1 VTEQHRDRVGR
12 VPGDEL
18 RGGGREALD
27 LRQRKGD
34 VELQWRAVAAEHLR
48 DRLADLPEA
57 LLGVDVDADGLY
69 PVGSYRDDL
78 ERRFGRGAVYW
89 IVNAVPAD
97 DYAAAYVKAM
107 VSLRRPRPVAYEV
120 FAQRSAA
127 AGHALYY
134 DYVFYGD
141 GTRVLYVTRKTV
153 N

>member
-1 VTEQHRDRVGR
+1 MLVGCTPPAEQANYGT
-12 VPGDEL
+12 
-18 RGGGREALD
+18 
-27 LRQRKGD
+27 
-34 VELQWRAVAAEHLR
+34 
-48 DRLADLPEA
+48 
-57 LLGVDVDADGLY
+57 DVDADGLY

-78 ERRFGRGAVYW
+78 ERRFGRGAFYW
-89 IVNAVPAD
+89 IVNEVPAD

>member
-1 VTEQHRDRVGR
+1 MIRLLSPQSKLVFLACV
-12 VPGDEL
+12 V
-18 RGGGREALD
+18 ALAGCVSTSSSQSD
-27 LRQRKGD
+27 
-34 VELQWRAVAAEHLR
+34 
-48 DRLADLPEA
+48 
-57 LLGVDVDADGLY
+57 GVDVDADGLY

-78 ERRFGRGAVYW
+78 ERRFGRGAFYW
-89 IVNAVPAD
+89 IVNEVPAD